1 MSDKTKELIMKTL
14 IVITCIMGSI
24 WFITIIFL
32 PWFFP
37 DLDYDLLY
45 QVLCILA
52 MIPGGLFVILQFVL
66 GGIKPP
72 KVKADKV
79 ESQFED
85 FDQLLKYLR
94 NTLLKRKYVE
104 STEKKTSNSG
114 EVVVFSKEQK
124 IKRTLECFTIIRVP
138 ELSDELVDE
147 TNDKI
152 TEILTENYGKKIF
165 GYFGYNVD
173 MITMFCVDHIT
184 PSFKKI
190 VNSNLEQG
198 IKNGRMVAGVVFD
211 EKNIYIAKQKD
222 GFAIAKYKKLRK
234 EFMNVMNLKK
244 KNK

>member
-1 MSDKTKELIMKTL
+1 MSDRTKELIMKTL
-14 IVITCIMGSI
+14 IVIGCIIASI
-24 WFITIIFL
+24 WIVIMFFL
-32 PWFFP
+32 SWFFP
-37 DLDYDLLY
+37 DLDYDLIN
-45 QVLCILA
+45 QVLLILF
-52 MIPGGLFVILQFVL
+52 MISGGLFVILQFVL
-66 GGIKPP
+66 GDIKPP

-79 ESQFED
+79 ESRFED

-94 NTLLKRKYVE
+94 KTLLKRKYVE

-114 EVVVFSKEQK
+114 KVIVFSKEQK
-124 IKRTLECFTIIRVP
+124 IKRTLECFAIIRVP
-138 ELSDELVDE
+138 ELSDELMDDA
-147 TNDKI
+147 NDKI

-190 VNSNLEQG
+190 VNSNLEQD
-198 IKNGRMVAGVVFD
+198 IKNGRMIAGVVFD

-234 EFMNVMNLKK
+234 KFMDIMDLKK
-244 KNK
+244 KKK